1 MSTPKKPAQV
11 ETYRFLGF
19 GFLIVGF
26 TSSSSSGAKLV
37 LVVAVATLAE
47 RLRWCMR
54 TAIPLIACRDENRV
68 NG

>member
-1 MSTPKKPAQV
+1 MSISRESAQV
-11 ETYRFLGF
+11 DTYRFLGF
-19 GFLIVGF
+19 GFLIIGF

-47 RLRWCMR
+47 RLRWCMS
-54 TAIPLIACRDENRV
+54 TAVALIASRYENRV